1 MISVDIQMSVQRRKK
16 IEKLLLPWESTEDPT
31 IDDVQAEL
39 SRLGRDER
47 VVKILNK
54 ALGLENKIVVEFE
67 YA

>member
-1 MISVDIQMSVQRRKK
+1 MSVQRRKK
-16 IEKLLLPWESTEDPT
+16 IEIIELPGSSTEDLT

-39 SRLGRDER
+39 SRLGRDEK
-47 VVKILNK
+47 VIKILKK